1 MEDQAAPKA
10 CGHTKPKV
18 LPRDEAVARVRA
30 ACDER
35 DEGVGGDIVVFARSD
50 SRSAMD
56 SLDEALWRV
65 AAFADAGADAL
76 FIDALRSKDEM
87 RKFCAIAP
95 GVPKMANM
103 LEGGGST
110 PICSPEEL
118 QDMGF
123 SVVAYPLTVLGA
135 YVKATERVLREI
147 KEDGYPD
154 ESGLPTFAELKATC
168 GFPGYYE
175 EEKRYD
181 VRAGK

>member
-1 MEDQAAPKA
+1 
-10 CGHTKPKV
+10 
-18 LPRDEAVARVRA
+18 
-30 ACDER
+30 
-35 DEGVGGDIVVFARSD
+35 
-50 SRSAMD
+50 
-56 SLDEALWRV
+56 
-65 AAFADAGADAL
+65 
-76 FIDALRSKDEM
+76 M

-147 KEDGYPD
+147 KEDGYMCPSVMN
-154 ESGLPTFAELKATC
+154 EFTLPIRC
-168 GFPGYYE
+168 YSQN
-175 EEKRYD
+175 
-181 VRAGK
+181 